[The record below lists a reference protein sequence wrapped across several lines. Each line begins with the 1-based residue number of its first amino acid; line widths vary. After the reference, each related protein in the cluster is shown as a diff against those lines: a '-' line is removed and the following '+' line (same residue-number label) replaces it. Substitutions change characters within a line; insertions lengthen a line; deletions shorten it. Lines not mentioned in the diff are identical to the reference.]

1 MNFTRSL
8 CRVVL
13 IASGCASMWAQTAPL
28 TPSPIVPN
36 PEARKPFQFDGAQYK
51 GLLPGWPVI
60 LKPQAQIVLANPI
73 LLNKP
78 CAAMRIMKPNP
89 ALDPKMLDP
98 KMIPQ
103 NSGSAPMP
111 VEPHSRDI
119 TEMNVPAPSC
129 SDVAAS
135 QTLRRIIPVPVQPS
149 DPQPAR

>member
-1 MNFTRSL
+1 MNMTRLL

-28 TPSPIVPN
+28 VPSPVAP
-36 PEARKPFQFDGAQYK
+36 KPFQFDGSQYK
-51 GLLPGWPVI
+51 GLLPGWPAV
-60 LKPQAQIVLANPI
+60 LKPVKPLVIARQI

-89 ALDPKMLDP
+89 AIDPQ
-98 KMIPQ
+98 MIPH

-111 VEPHSRDI
+111 IEPHSRDI

-129 SDVAAS
+129 ADIAA
-135 QTLRRIIPVPVQPS
+135 
-149 DPQPAR
+149 PQALNTGPEKR